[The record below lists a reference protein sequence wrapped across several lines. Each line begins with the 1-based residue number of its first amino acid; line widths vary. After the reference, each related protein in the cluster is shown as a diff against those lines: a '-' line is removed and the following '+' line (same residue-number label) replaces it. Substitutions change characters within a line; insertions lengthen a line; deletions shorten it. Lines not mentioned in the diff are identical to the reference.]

1 MVTEAVT
8 GRPFVNVISIERSVE
23 RSKFQTSNEKSGLL
37 YSRLICC
44 LTTVFAGE
52 SWTGRSWLEFL
63 FQPPGKVA

>member
-37 YSRLICC
+37 YSSLICS
-44 LTTVFAGE
+44 LTSVFAGE
-52 SWTGRSWLEFL
+52 SWSDSWLEFL